1 MEAPGV
7 AVKGAEEAAR
17 TSVGSVT
24 AVYIAAEGKVPA
36 VIWTSAEVDKDTLS
50 AIAAEFD
57 ADDDAKVVSGFG
69 AHDIEYQ
76 HNKNKTKTVTYTF
89 EQE

>member
-1 MEAPGV
+1 M
-7 AVKGAEEAAR
+7 
-17 TSVGSVT
+17 
-24 AVYIAAEGKVPA
+24 
-36 VIWTSAEVDKDTLS
+36 IWTSAEVDKDTLS